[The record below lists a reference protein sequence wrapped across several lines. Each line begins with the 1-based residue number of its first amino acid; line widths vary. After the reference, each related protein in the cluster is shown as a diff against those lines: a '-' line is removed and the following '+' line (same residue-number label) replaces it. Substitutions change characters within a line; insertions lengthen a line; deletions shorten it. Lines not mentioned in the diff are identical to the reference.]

1 MLLFYLGLSPFM
13 TLDIERIF
21 FGTNAMREDW
31 NWQVISDH
39 RRWPSYLYPSRIPQP
54 PFNFLSL
61 LLNSQLW
68 PTTASVHSICTVS
81 GDSWFQQNSI
91 SFCSSKTVE
100 PTQWTYS
107 FSNGKLLFSTRT
119 ERTVIK
125 PLWDSGTAK
134 LIEVWTC
141 MSFVHW
147 KNFQLI
153 TFYANNPTIKI
164 RMAKLSK
171 AIRKQNFNNH
181 HHQLIIKWLSTT
193 KGWSNLKI
201 FVSRKIYIN
210 SVKCCRTAP
219 QNREPLVRK
228 RGKSGLRSWM
238 YNTQKKN
245 PGARFFPG
253 KHL

>member
-1 MLLFYLGLSPFM
+1 MNLFIFKWKIVIFHSNRKNCNKT
-13 TLDIERIF
+13 TLRF
-21 FGTNAMREDW
+21 W
-31 NWQVISDH
+31 NGQTYWSLN
-39 RRWPSYLYPSRIPQP
+39 LYV
-54 PFNFLSL
+54 L
-61 LLNSQLW
+61 
-68 PTTASVHSICTVS
+68 C
-81 GDSWFQQNSI
+81 
-91 SFCSSKTVE
+91 
-100 PTQWTYS
+100 
-107 FSNGKLLFSTRT
+107 
-119 ERTVIK
+119 
-125 PLWDSGTAK
+125 PLK
-134 LIEVWTC
+134 
-141 MSFVHW
+141 
-147 KNFQLI
+147 KFQLI